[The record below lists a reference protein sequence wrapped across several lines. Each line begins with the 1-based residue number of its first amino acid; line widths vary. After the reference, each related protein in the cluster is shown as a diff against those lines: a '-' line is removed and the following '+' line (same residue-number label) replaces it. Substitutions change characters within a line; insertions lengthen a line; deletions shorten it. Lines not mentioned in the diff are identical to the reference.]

1 MGLELLWANTI
12 EKTVPITRKGG
23 KARDSAGSGEYA
35 GFYRIVVF
43 CNDLDGFEVGK
54 WLGKAVIAR
63 HAALVLQNATPVALY
78 HSEREYAGFCRIV
91 VFCNSLDG
99 FELGK

>member
-35 GFYRIVVF
+35 GFYRIVVY
-43 CNDLDGFEVGK
+43 CNSLSGFKWGK
-54 WLGKAVIAR
+54 WCGKAVIAR
-63 HAALVLQNATPVALY
+63 RAALVW
-78 HSEREYAGFCRIV
+78 
-91 VFCNSLDG
+91 
-99 FELGK
+99 